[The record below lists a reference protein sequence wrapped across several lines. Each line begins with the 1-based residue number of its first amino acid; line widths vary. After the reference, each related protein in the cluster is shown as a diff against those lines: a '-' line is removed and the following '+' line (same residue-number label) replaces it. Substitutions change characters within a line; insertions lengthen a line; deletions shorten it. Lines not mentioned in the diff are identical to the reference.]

1 MEKHLTAYL
10 FSNKCCPL
18 PGIGSLQVQDGGAF
32 ASVSEKKM
40 YAPVPSIHF
49 SKEEFPEDKCIH
61 FLAKAA
67 RVPEAEARQWLTR
80 YCHTLQ
86 IETEGEEVA
95 LADAGFFYINSHGR
109 LSFRP
114 LVIPRIFNPDIDA
127 ERVIHPH
134 AAHPMLVG
142 DTHTTNTA
150 MQEYFAHDDEKQYN
164 KGWIGAL
171 VLAALAAILIVIYFT
186 GDHANVNSGNGN
198 TVTPE
203 TYTMPYRQK

>member
-1 MEKHLTAYL
+1 MEKHLSAYL
-10 FSNKCCPL
+10 FNYKCCPL

-49 SKEEFPEDKCIH
+49 SKEEIPEAKCIH
-61 FLAKAA
+61 FLATAA
-67 RVPEAEARQWLTR
+67 RVPEAEAKQWLAQ
-80 YCHTLQ
+80 YCQTLQ
-86 IETEGEEVA
+86 IENEGDEIA

-127 ERVIHPH
+127 DRVIHPNE
-134 AAHPMLVG
+134 AHNMLVG

-150 MQEYFAHDDEKQYN
+150 MHEYFANDEESENSKW
-164 KGWIGAL
+164 WIGAL
-171 VLAALAAILIVIYFT
+171 ILAALAAILMIVYFT
-186 GDHANVNSGNGN
+186 GGHANANSGNGN

-203 TYTMPYRQK
+203 NYSRPYQQQ